1 MDLKITRQIIDCIHD
16 GSLEKIPTKTSEV
29 FGFHI
34 PEHCPGVADNILFPK
49 KSWNDA
55 AGYDETLK
63 QLAQGFIDN
72 FKVYEDKASKA
83 ITNAGPKL

>member
-49 KSWNDA
+49 KSWNDPVNTKN
-55 AGYDETLK
+55 YL
-63 QLAQGFIDN
+63 LMFNVFI
-72 FKVYEDKASKA
+72 
-83 ITNAGPKL
+83 